1 MLSLN
6 PVLFK
11 KVWNLEY
18 PINRV
23 VEFQDN
29 LDHSTYLGFK
39 WVLTHLDRFPKG
51 RTTTT
56 KAGTQGGEK
65 THKLTVA
72 ETPSHNHINANC
84 FPTTTTVPLEGW
96 EGDGHVYAYKGGYQG
111 HPVMIN
117 TGGDQPHNNIQPSKI
132 GNRWHRT
139 A

>member
-29 LDHSTYLGFK
+29 LDHSTYLGFT

-56 KAGTQGGEK
+56 NAGTQGGEK
-65 THKLTVA
+65 THTLIQSELPSEVVVSANVGSSVISGVSKGSATSWVLSGLRDVGTA
-72 ETPSHNHINANC
+72 NSQSHNNEPQFEI
-84 FPTTTTVPLEGW
+84 T
-96 EGDGHVYAYKGGYQG
+96 AYWK
-111 HPVMIN
+111 
-117 TGGDQPHNNIQPSKI
+117 
-132 GNRWHRT
+132 RT